1 LYSEPVKQHAAAKAT
16 TAPGADPLGMNAVSV
31 LLINGSSDDGH
42 SQSDGTDWGLLEPF
56 RVTRKSN
63 LSQGLD
69 VLQGTAFQL
78 VLLDLA
84 APHTSRVESVTEVL
98 QSAKDSPVIV
108 LLKECETTKAAEVMR
123 LGAQDYVLQGCTCNS
138 LMRTM
143 KYALERKHLVTEM
156 EEVRILNT
164 KDKEQLLSHLSH
176 ELRNALA
183 CIHQF
188 GNILMGG
195 LAGEMSTEQRG
206 YIRIMLQNTTGIT
219 NIVKGL
225 MDAPDGYPGSS
236 D

>member
-1 LYSEPVKQHAAAKAT
+1 VKQNAAAKVT
-16 TAPGADPLGMNAVSV
+16 TAPATDPLGMNAVSV
-31 LLINGSSDDGH
+31 LFINGSS
-42 SQSDGTDWGLLEPF
+42 SNANSESDATNWGSLEPF

-63 LSQGLD
+63 LAQGLD
-69 VLQGTAFQL
+69 GLQDAAFQL
-78 VLLDLA
+78 ILLDLA
-84 APHTSRVESVTEVL
+84 VPDASTLESVTQVL
-98 QSAKDSPVIV
+98 LLAKDSPVIV
-108 LLKECETTKAAEVMR
+108 LLNEGETTKAAEVMR
-123 LGAQDYVLQGCTCNS
+123 LGAQDYVLQGCRCNS

-143 KYALERKHLVTEM
+143 KYALDRKLLVREM
-156 EEVRILNT
+156 EEERTRNAN
-164 KDKEQLLSHLSH
+164 DKEQLLSHLSH

-206 YIRIMLQNTTGIT
+206 YIRIMLQNATGIT

-225 MDAPDGYPGSS
+225 MDAPEGYPGSS

>member
-1 LYSEPVKQHAAAKAT
+1 VKQNAAATAS
-16 TAPGADPLGMNAVSV
+16 TAPATDPLGMNAVSV
-31 LLINGSSDDGH
+31 LFINGSSANPD
-42 SQSDGTDWGLLEPF
+42 SQGNGNPWGLTEQCS
-56 RVTRKSN
+56 VTRKSN

-69 VLQGTAFQL
+69 ALQSTTFQI

-84 APHTSRVESVTEVL
+84 GRQASAIESVTQVL
-98 QSAKDSPVIV
+98 RLAKDSPLIV
-108 LLKECETTKAAEVMR
+108 LLKEGETSKAEELMR

-138 LMRTM
+138 LMRTIR
-143 KYALERKHLVTEM
+143 YALDRKRLVAKM
-156 EEVRILNT
+156 EEDSILNT
-164 KDKEQLLSHLSH
+164 KDKEELLAHLSH

-206 YIRIMLQNTTGIT
+206 YIRIMLQNATGIT
-219 NIVKGL
+219 NVVKGL
-225 MDAPDGYPGSS
+225 MDAPDGYRGSP